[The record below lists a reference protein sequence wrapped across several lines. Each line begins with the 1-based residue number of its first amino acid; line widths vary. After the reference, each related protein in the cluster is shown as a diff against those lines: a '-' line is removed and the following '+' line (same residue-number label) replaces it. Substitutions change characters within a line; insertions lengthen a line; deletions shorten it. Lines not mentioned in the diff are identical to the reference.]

1 MSKEKMPV
9 LAGVIPTFEH
19 FMTAWEQLSDKNP
32 HLRVAINR
40 GLLFAN
46 KYYKKM
52 DETKAYILAMCKCNS
67 IQFDDALLFPVIHPG
82 IRLSWIKQHWGA
94 TFLADAEKKIK
105 ETVRHPLFLQHELA
119 HS

>member
-19 FMTAWEQLSDKNP
+19 FMTAWEMLSDKNP
-32 HLRVAINR
+32 HLRVTINR
-40 GLLFAN
+40 GLSFVN

-67 IQFDDALLFPVIHPG
+67 ISFDDTLLFPVIHPG
-82 IRLSWIKQHWGA
+82 ICLRIK
-94 TFLADAEKKIK
+94 
-105 ETVRHPLFLQHELA
+105 RH
-119 HS
+119 